1 MILDP
6 VTLTSHTPL
15 LNSKTRWVYEHPD
28 TRDVLI
34 KVHMSRMDQKP
45 AQGLKGWFARQ
56 EDHFMYT
63 TGMLRELKQFV
74 ESRYRDYGDIV
85 HHIAPVYGV
94 VDTDLGLGLLVAAA
108 RDAQGNLAP
117 TVRKLM
123 QQRAMTVTRQQ
134 KLEQVLQ
141 AIEKTDLV
149 IGDLNAENIVLQ
161 GAGREDERFVI
172 IDGLGERTWI
182 PTQSLIKA
190 VGKRRK
196 QAFVAKMRRRLA
208 GLAHG

>member
-6 VTLTSHTPL
+6 VTLTSQTPL

-28 TRDVLI
+28 SRDVLI
-34 KVHMSRMDQKP
+34 KVHMSRLGQKP

-108 RDAQGNLAP
+108 RDAEGNLAP

-123 QQRAMTVTRQQ
+123 QHRAMTPPRQH

-161 GAGREDERFVI
+161 GAGGEDERFVI

-182 PTQSLIKA
+182 PTQSLVKA
-190 VGKRRK
+190 VGRRRK